1 MLASL
6 QLRNPARLPEL
17 TINMPKKTET
27 KAQPAPQAAPRENR
41 YLRAARVIIEEGEN
55 VDVAELAI
63 KAEMSEATAG
73 HCREAFVGVTAAL
86 RDAKLLPAKAAPIP
100 QVVAAK

>member
-41 YLRAARVIIEEGEN
+41 YLRAARVIIGEGEN
-55 VDVAELAI
+55 VVAELAI

-73 HCREAFVGVTAAL
+73 HCREAFIGVTAAL

>member
-1 MLASL
+1 
-6 QLRNPARLPEL
+6 
-17 TINMPKKTET
+17 MPKKTET

-41 YLRAARVIIEEGEN
+41 YLRAARVIIGEGEN
-55 VDVAELAI
+55 VVAELAI

-86 RDAKLLPAKAAPIP
+86 RDAKLLPAKPANTAP